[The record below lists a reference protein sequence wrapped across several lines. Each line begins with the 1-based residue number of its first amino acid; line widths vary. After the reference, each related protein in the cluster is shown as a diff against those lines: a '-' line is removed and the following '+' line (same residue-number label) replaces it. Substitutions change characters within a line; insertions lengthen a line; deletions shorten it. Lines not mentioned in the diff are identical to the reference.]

1 MFDPRS
7 DYALNKLNPDA
18 IVCKSVTG
26 APIRITR
33 ADFASEEEFLKWK
46 TFSDQDYHSIEAG
59 SREDDNCFSLNEQLD
74 AVAPSA
80 EEMLLTKASA
90 KSKTASAWSQKIRFS
105 MTTVQARRLR
115 MLLNEKLSVT
125 EIASNEGV
133 SKASVSRSLSAAK
146 RKIAAICKQSMNDR

>member
-33 ADFASEEEFLKWK
+33 ADFASEDEFLKWK

-59 SREDDNCFSLNEQLD
+59 SREDDNCFSLTEQLD

-80 EEMLLTKASA
+80 EEMMLAKIQLAEKGAENAALMKRLNTELTEP
-90 KSKTASAWSQKIRFS
+90 QRRRLILNLVEN
-105 MTTVQARRLR
+105 MTTR
-115 MLLNEKLSVT
+115 
-125 EIASNEGV
+125 EIAKAEG
-133 SKASVSRSLSAAK
+133 KAQQVISRSIIAAK
-146 RKIAAICKQSMNDR
+146 KKLF